1 MTIEQVKDIITNSIE
16 IDKELPEPLRK
27 QSQSATEFPID
38 SLPPILKDAVLA
50 LHDKIQAPI
59 ALCAQSV
66 LAVVNLAVQGHA
78 DIMLHIGQSRP
89 ISCFFLTIA
98 ESGERKSSCDN
109 EALLAIKAYE
119 KKLNIQY
126 SIDIEQWQNDND
138 AYEAQ
143 KQPIFKKLKSNFT
156 DRKAALDS
164 LGQKPIKP
172 LIPLLTCPEPTFEGL
187 CKLMRDGYPSLGI
200 FSSEGGQFIAGHGM
214 KAENKIRTAASI
226 CSVWDGEPIKR
237 IRAGE
242 ETSILNGR
250 RLSMH
255 LMVQPDIATS
265 FLSDQVLRDQGMLS
279 RILAVA
285 PVSRIGMRM
294 QREVNPQSSKA
305 LEQFN
310 KKISAIL
317 DLKLPLAPNCINKLE
332 PRLIKLT
339 KEATDLYK
347 VYADHIEG
355 KMCNNGEL
363 ESIKGFANKL
373 PEHALRIGA
382 TIALF
387 DENNTVVLDVE
398 HLRKAIEITDFYASE
413 LSRLRDEGMVDPKT
427 ILAEKLLTW
436 IHDHWQEEN
445 ISLPDIYQ
453 GGIYAIRTKGT
464 AMEIVKL
471 LENHGYLR
479 KNDAPMIIVKGK
491 KRKDTWKII
500 KVPR

>member
-1 MTIEQVKDIITNSIE
+1 MTIEQVKDIIANAIE

-27 QSQSATEFPID
+27 PLQPASEFPID

-66 LAVVNLAVQGHA
+66 LAAVNLAVQGHA
-78 DIMLHIGQSRP
+78 DIMLPMGQSRP

-109 EALLAIKAYE
+109 EALFVVKAYE
-119 KKLNIQY
+119 KKLNAQY
-126 SIDIEQWQNDND
+126 SIDIEQWQNTNEV
-138 AYEAQ
+138 YEAQ
-143 KQPIFKKLKSNFT
+143 KQSILKKSNLT
-156 DRKAALDS
+156 SDNRKAALDS

-187 CKLMRDGYPSLGI
+187 CKLMKDGYPSLGI

-214 KAENKIRTAASI
+214 KAENKVRTAASI
-226 CSVWDGEPIKR
+226 CSIWDGEPIKR

-279 RILAVA
+279 RILVVA
-285 PVSRIGMRM
+285 PASRIGMRI
-294 QREVNPQSSKA
+294 QHEVRPQSLKA
-305 LEQFN
+305 LEHFN
-310 KKISAIL
+310 KKLSTIL
-317 DLKLPLAPNCINKLE
+317 DLKLPLAPNCANQLK
-332 PRLIKLT
+332 PRLIQLT
-339 KEATDLYK
+339 QEATDLYK
-347 VYADHIEG
+347 EYADHIEG
-355 KMCNNGEL
+355 KMSNNGEL
-363 ESIKGFANKL
+363 EPIKGFANKL

-382 TIALF
+382 TMALF
-387 DENNTVVLDVE
+387 NDITAEILT
-398 HLRKAIEITDFYASE
+398 IEPLKQSIKLTDFYVTE
-413 LSRLRDEGMVDPKT
+413 LLRLRNEGMTDPKL

-436 IHDHWQEEN
+436 INEHWQEEN

-453 GGIYAIRTKGT
+453 VSINAIRNK
-464 AMEIVKL
+464 ASALEIVKI
-471 LENHGYLR
+471 LENHGWLC
-479 KNDAPMIIVKGK
+479 KNDTTIKVKGQN
-491 KRKDTWKII
+491 RRDTWKII
-500 KVPR
+500 KL